1 MHEVSLC
8 ESIIRIIEAQAQ
20 RDHFSRVE
28 KVTLAVGTLSGASA
42 EALTFCFP
50 MVAKNT
56 IADGATLQIKETN
69 GPDLRVCELEVG
81 GT

>member
-42 EALTFCFP
+42 EALSFCFP
-50 MVAKNT
+50 LVAKNT
-56 IADGATLQIKETN
+56 IASGAHLEIIETT
-69 GPDLRVCELEVG
+69 GPDLRVKELDVG
-81 GT
+81 

>member
-50 MVAKNT
+50 LVAKNT
-56 IADGATLQIKETN
+56 IASGATLKIIETT
-69 GPDLRVCELEVG
+69 GTDLRVKELDVK
-81 GT
+81 